1 MDFPSPE
8 SHMLKRPGE
17 EMKTPGFLLFFFF
30 LASLGLCCCA
40 GFFSSCVEW
49 GLLSICSMQASHG
62 SGFSY
67 CGAQALEHT
76 GFSRCKPWTQ

>member
-30 LASLGLCCCA
+30 WLPWVFAA
-40 GFFSSCVEW
+40 VR
-49 GLLSICSMQASHG
+49 
-62 SGFSY
+62 GFS
-67 CGAQALEHT
+67 QVV
-76 GFSRCKPWTQ
+76 